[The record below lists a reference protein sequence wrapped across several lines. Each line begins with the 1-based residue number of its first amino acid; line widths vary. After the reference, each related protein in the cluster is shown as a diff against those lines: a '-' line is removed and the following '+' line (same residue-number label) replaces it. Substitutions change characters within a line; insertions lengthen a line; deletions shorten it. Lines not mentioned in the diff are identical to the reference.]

1 MEVMFF
7 ITVLGGIILTVG
19 YLPQIF
25 KLYQTGNTDGI
36 SLLFWYFIFSAVSI
50 TAINLILTAA
60 PVILIVIQLSNAL
73 LAAVVVGMVYYYK
86 DQFKFVVMVG
96 FLTFVLTVLVVS
108 LPIEVT
114 QTTSTVLIVA
124 AYVIQ
129 LITLIKAESV
139 QGVSAWLFLL
149 IALGLGIMATKMFI
163 TEVSI
168 HIIITEI
175 VNISLLIACAAITF
189 YFQHRE
195 INKLEIN

>member
-96 FLTFVLTVLVVS
+96 FLTLVLTVLVVS

-168 HIIITEI
+168 HIIVTEI

>member
-1 MEVMFF
+1 MDTMFF
-7 ITVLGGIILTVG
+7 ITVLGGVILTVG

-60 PVILIVIQLSNAL
+60 PLILIIIQLSNAL
-73 LAAVVVGMVYYYK
+73 LAAVVIGMVYYYK
-86 DQFKFVVMVG
+86 NQFKFVVMVG
-96 FLTFVLTVLVVS
+96 FLTLVLTVLVVS

>member
-168 HIIITEI
+168 HIIVTEI
-175 VNISLLIACAAITF
+175 VNISLLIACAVITF